1 MSQYINYLNLARQHN
16 ILAFT
21 ALQEEAFRS
30 EYISDSRKNLFVIGE
45 TSSGKTLIPLLLYER
60 AVLVAQRLEAP
71 CPKMLFVVPYRAL
84 AAQKKLELDQ
94 FFENYD
100 LNIVQSTGEFREH
113 DLDIQFG
120 HVDIAVMITEK
131 VFNFQAREGAFLTK
145 YDLLV
150 LDEVGLIDNAE
161 RGIYFDFLFVWGV
174 NTHRETKKLR
184 MIALG
189 TPFYNWDIYIKYY
202 NFYPIFTSAERSVP
216 LENNMIFF
224 NKNGISQVE
233 GDCDIIHRTTIW
245 KASKLKK
252 IESVYDQAL
261 KKCSDF
267 DFLCP
272 VRVPCRS
279 DRSLSC
285 GKIKGPCTS
294 PVMILP
300 EGINVH
306 RYILQQICRHHLLE
320 GHQVLI
326 FVNNREEV
334 INLSMFLY
342 QSLSQLPELA
352 EIFPPPPSVEACRK
366 AVLEECGL
374 NSDDVYGILEYEDGS
389 EIKKECYQ
397 AFISGIAFHS
407 AALPNE
413 LRTYI
418 EMKLLA
424 SREMKIVCS
433 TETLAF
439 GINSSVDV
447 VVIASLTKQEDGFV
461 RMLTMN
467 EYYNYIGRAGR
478 LCVGVDISQ
487 LKGIVYTLVR
497 DSQKEDWDKIRSG
510 PLPHL
515 NSTFYND
522 ADEKMPFFLLNLIQ
536 DNTKDGIR
544 LCQFFEIAMMMP
556 RDSANTDEELKRY
569 VKNAVSFLTS
579 HGLLEKISKPVPRGR
594 GKKTADAVYYLTKL
608 GSRLRGYILEKSDY
622 EKLENSVNDYVNSV
636 YLEPDKITFI
646 YQLLCT
652 KHASSALKGVFE
664 NSNLKVSFET
674 LCNFILSRG
683 TECAV
688 DWPPIWLTKSNE
700 KNIFVLAAV
709 LAWCDGESIKS
720 IYNRYGVQ
728 YALISKFSQ
737 QISYLVEVAKELI
750 PVSMDLKRQEFMKKW
765 ASMAGKNQLSIM
777 RWMEDESF
785 IKQCDEKIIGAERLA
800 VSLYFGINTMIH
812 KEIVDYLEQ
821 IGEESS
827 ELVARYALNSLSPVT
842 AREFRK
848 IILAYM
854 FFERDMPQK
863 WESQEERNDYMS
875 LRRQRYLEVK
885 KIDPLIIRF
894 FVSKF
899 GSVFTDKID

>member
-1 MSQYINYLNLARQHN
+1 MSQYTSYLDLARQHN

-45 TSSGKTLIPLLLYER
+45 TSAGKTLIPLLIYER
-60 AVLVAQRLEAP
+60 AVVEAQRLESP
-71 CPKMLFVVPYRAL
+71 YPKMLFVVPYRAL
-84 AAQKKLELDQ
+84 AAQKKLELYQ
-94 FFENYD
+94 FFEKYG
-100 LNIVQSTGEFREH
+100 LSIVQSTGEFREY
-113 DLDIQFG
+113 DLNIQFG

-131 VFNFQAREGAFLTK
+131 VFKFQAREEAFLSK
-145 YDLLV
+145 YDFLV

-161 RGIYFDFLFVWGV
+161 RGIYFDFLFAWGS
-174 NTHRETKKLR
+174 NTHRKTKKLR

-202 NFYPIFTSAERSVP
+202 DFYPIFTNAERSVP
-216 LENNMIFF
+216 LENNTIFF
-224 NKNGISQVE
+224 NKDGISWVD
-233 GDCDIIHRTTIW
+233 GNCDIVHRTTIW
-245 KASKLKK
+245 TASKLKK
-252 IESVYDQAL
+252 IETVHDQAL

-272 VRVPCRS
+272 IRVPCRS
-279 DRSLSC
+279 DSSLSC
-285 GKIKGPCTS
+285 EKIKGPCTS
-294 PVMILP
+294 PVMVLS

-306 RYILQQICRHHLLE
+306 RYILQQICRHHLLQ

-342 QSLSQLPELA
+342 QSLRQLPELA
-352 EIFPPPPSVEACRK
+352 EIFPSPPSVEACCK

-374 NSDDVYGILEYEDGS
+374 NSDDVYGILEYEDGNK
-389 EIKKECYQ
+389 IKRECYQ

-413 LRTYI
+413 LRTYV

-467 EYYNYIGRAGR
+467 EYCNYIGRAGR
-478 LCVGVDISQ
+478 LFVGVDTSQ
-487 LKGIVYTLVR
+487 LKGTVYTLVR
-497 DSQKEDWDKIRSG
+497 DTQKEVWDKIRTG
-510 PLPHL
+510 PLPCL

-522 ADEKMPFFLLNLIQ
+522 ADEKMPFFLLNLIP
-536 DNTKDGIR
+536 DNTKDGVR
-544 LCQFFEIAMMMP
+544 FCQFLEISMMMP
-556 RDSANTDEELKRY
+556 RDNSNTDEELKIC

-579 HGLLEKISKPVPRGR
+579 HGLLEKISKPVSRGR
-594 GKKTADAVYYLTKL
+594 GKKMGDTVYYLTKL

-622 EKLENSVNDYVNSV
+622 EKVKNSVKDYVNSV

-664 NSNLKVSFET
+664 NSNSKVSFET
-674 LCNFILSRG
+674 LYDCVLSRG
-683 TECAV
+683 TESAV
-688 DWPPIWLTKSNE
+688 DWPPRWLTKSNE
-700 KNIFVLAAV
+700 KNIFVLVAV

-720 IYNRYGVQ
+720 IYNKYGIQ

-750 PVSMDLKRQEFMKKW
+750 PESMDLKRREFMEKW
-765 ASMAGKNQLSIM
+765 ASMAGRNQLSVM
-777 RWMEDESF
+777 SWMEDESF
-785 IKQCDEKIIGAERLA
+785 MKQCDEKIIGAERLA
-800 VSLYFGINTMIH
+800 ISLYFGINTTIH
-812 KEIVDYLEQ
+812 KEIIDYLEQ
-821 IGEESS
+821 MEEESS
-827 ELVARYALNSLSPVT
+827 ELVARYALNSLSPEA

-854 FFERDMPQK
+854 FFEKDMPQK
-863 WESQEERNDYMS
+863 WKSPEERNDYMS
-875 LRRQRYLEVK
+875 LRRQQYLEVK
-885 KIDPLIIRF
+885 NINPLMFRF
-894 FVSKF
+894 FVTKF
-899 GSVFTDKID
+899 GNVFTDKID